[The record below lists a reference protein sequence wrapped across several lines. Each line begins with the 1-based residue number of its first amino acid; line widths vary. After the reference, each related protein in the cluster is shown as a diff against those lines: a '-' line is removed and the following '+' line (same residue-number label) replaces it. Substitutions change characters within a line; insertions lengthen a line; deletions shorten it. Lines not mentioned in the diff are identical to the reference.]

1 MGTYYRVFAEAKVKD
16 KWINFNPYI
25 LDLGGKIILAP
36 LIGYEQ
42 SSFYEAFDEMNG
54 DIWYHGYPEDLCQ
67 ELNEFLE
74 LDKTIEYCGK
84 KFKKCDAP
92 YYTVYT
98 VKYIDAVKKRIVQS
112 KPTKYEGYV
121 DKKTKS
127 AHQIGEIYEIDEW
140 LDANQYKDLSPK
152 EQIKFSYY
160 EWDDELSW
168 YPSFKKI
175 ERHINSMKY
184 WFAENAKSDEYTWD
198 DTLISDSDIR
208 LIVIAN

>member
-1 MGTYYRVFAEAKVKD
+1 MGTYYRVFAEAKVKE

-25 LDLGGKIILAP
+25 LDLGGKIVLAP

-42 SSFYEAFDEMNG
+42 SSFYEAFDEMNE
-54 DIWYHGYPEDLCQ
+54 DVWYQGYPDDLCQ
-67 ELNEFLE
+67 ELNEFLD
-74 LDKTIEYCGK
+74 LDKTIEYWGGNYK
-84 KFKKCDAP
+84 KRDAP
-92 YYTVYT
+92 YYTAYT
-98 VKYIDAVKKRIVQS
+98 VKYADAVKKRIVQN

-121 DKKTKS
+121 DKKIKA

-140 LDANQYKDLSPK
+140 LDEKQYKELSSK
-152 EQIKFSYY
+152 EQLKYSYY

-184 WFAENAKSDEYTWD
+184 WFGENAKSDGYTWD
-198 DTLISDSDIR
+198 DALISDSDIR
-208 LIVIAN
+208 LIVIAD